1 MRDILVYKKNAEY
14 AREHDELPLFR
25 ASNQANIACKKAL
38 EKAINGNYSNNRLDV
53 KAAFTEVAE
62 QFGVE
67 RMKYV
72 LAATIIHKDWD
83 GRISRD
89 NKAWAK
95 TIPVVTDKDAWGDD
109 RSVYFVVDQA
119 HPSLVDLFTSYA
131 RKEFALEKKA
141 SVLDKLQR
149 ASELKPPPSPK
160 RADMEL

>member
-1 MRDILVYKKNAEY
+1 MRAVPLYTKNAEY

-53 KAAFTEVAE
+53 KKAFAEVAE

-83 GRISRD
+83 GRISND

-95 TIPVVTDKDAWGDD
+95 TVPIIRD
-109 RSVYFVVDQA
+109 
-119 HPSLVDLFTSYA
+119 VDLFATFA
-131 RKEFALEKKA
+131 RKEFAQEKKT
-141 SVLDKLQR
+141 SVLDKLKT
-149 ASELKPPPSPK
+149 AADLKQPSPSK
-160 RADMEL
+160 RGDMEL